1 MKERCVGPPFRRES
15 NKKVSQRQTNTQ
27 AARNWSTFVKSSP
40 APSCEGIKSV
50 DHTSPLCVM
59 VQKKEREKTDL
70 SLWLLSHFRW
80 SPFQSLFTEFYIRS
94 SVNLSYACTP
104 LKTNSNW

>member
-59 VQKKEREKTDL
+59 AQKKEREKTDL
-70 SLWLLSHFRW
+70 SLWLLSHFSMVTYFKVY
-80 SPFQSLFTEFYIRS
+80 SP
-94 SVNLSYACTP
+94 
-104 LKTNSNW
+104 NSTSEVQLIFLMHAHL

>member
-1 MKERCVGPPFRRES
+1 MKERCVEPPFRRES

-59 VQKKEREKTDL
+59 AQKKEREKTI
-70 SLWLLSHFRW
+70 FRSGYCHTFQW
-80 SPFQSLFTEFYIRS
+80 SPI
-94 SVNLSYACTP
+94 
-104 LKTNSNW
+104 LKFIHRILHQKFS